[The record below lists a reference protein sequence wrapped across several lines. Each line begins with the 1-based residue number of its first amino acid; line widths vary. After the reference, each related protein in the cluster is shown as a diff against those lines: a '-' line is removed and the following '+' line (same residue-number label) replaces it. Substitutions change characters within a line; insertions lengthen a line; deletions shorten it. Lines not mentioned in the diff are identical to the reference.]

1 MRAMMTAICCDRIP
15 TLSGPT
21 RCWCHNWVSAIN
33 GHITSLSCREIS
45 VNDKKKLDWEWKY
58 GRGAYLSCANA
69 CGDNNKNKHSKW
81 REVSHNNVP
90 VIITWQFKIPKQ
102 KFPIYQQCTIRRW
115 NKRKTTPNMHTL
127 QLPHTPR
134 RTEKKNAS
142 LGLTTSNDRSRAADC
157 LSMLY
162 SICRRTNAATNISLG
177 VT

>member
-134 RTEKKNAS
+134 RTEKKMPHWDLPLQTIVLAQQI
-142 LGLTTSNDRSRAADC
+142 A
-157 LSMLY
+157 
-162 SICRRTNAATNISLG
+162 CRCFIQYVEGPMQPQIYRW
-177 VT
+177 V